1 MIEME
6 HAQANESRI
15 LARTQNQVD
24 YLQHRIMHMTRML
37 KLEQQILTEC
47 AQRMQEYQEKLQAAQ
62 IESAAL
68 LNEHF

>member
-6 HAQANESRI
+6 HAQASQT
-15 LARTQNQVD
+15 LVRTQNQVD